1 MSTTSNSQQE
11 DRDTTIA
18 RSVVY
23 GLLSR
28 ALAHP
33 SEARLAE
40 LRETVGPL
48 AALIVIDDPQLG
60 PMVGDLLSMFDRPA
74 AQLRRAHT
82 LTFPPID
89 SRDHPPYESAYV
101 SSDIFVQTD
110 VMADIGAFYR
120 AHGLRAGGGEPERHD
135 HICTELEFMAF
146 MAHKQVC
153 AIDELGADEV
163 EECHRTQ
170 TTFLRDHLG
179 RWAVAFGDRLA
190 ISAADEPYRLLGRLL
205 RTWIELDCTLLAAT
219 PEAYL
224 DRPHPPIPPD
234 DGTCGFEE
242 AECSDI
248 DPMPSAPAT
257 PVSMPGRRGTSR

>member
-1 MSTTSNSQQE
+1 MTTTPDSQLD
-11 DRDTTIA
+11 DRDTAIA

-23 GLLSR
+23 GFLSR

-33 SEARLAE
+33 SEARLVE

-48 AALIVIDDPQLG
+48 VGLIVIEDPQLG
-60 PMVGDLLSMFDRPA
+60 PMVGDLLSMFGGPA

-153 AIDELGADEV
+153 AIDELGPDEV

-170 TTFLRDHLG
+170 TSFLRDHLG
-179 RWAVAFGDRLA
+179 RWAGAFGDRLA
-190 ISAADEPYRLLGRLL
+190 ISAADEPYRLLGQLL
-205 RTWIELDCTLLAAT
+205 RTWVELDCTSIGAV

-224 DRPHPPIPPD
+224 DRPLPPIPPD
-234 DGTCGFEE
+234 DGTCGFDE
-242 AECSDI
+242 AGCGDI
-248 DPMPSAPAT
+248 DQMPWAPAT
-257 PVSMPGRRGTSR
+257 PVSIPSSKGTSR